1 MSLRARAEV
10 TWRRRSPATREE
22 ETEAVVAGA
31 DLLDYAEARR
41 MGVTHRQV
49 MEVLTFRDLA
59 SYLRLRREHC
69 SHSAALV
76 NAEWRD

>member
-1 MSLRARAEV
+1 MSLRGRAEV
-10 TWRRRSPATREE
+10 AWRRRSAATREE

-41 MGVTHRQV
+41 MGVTHRQI
-49 MEVLTFRDLA
+49 MEALVYRDLA
-59 SYLRLRREHC
+59 SYLRLRREHH
-69 SHSAALV
+69 SHSSALV